1 MPRRSKAIGPDPS
14 VLETPPAAP
23 AERKGTKTAAIKQA
37 LGTHPDLQP
46 KDIAA
51 MLQAEGWDISAHWS
65 VWSSRIRNPKR
76 QAGRKLGRTARK
88 TARTRAA
95 KPAAAAAPAA
105 SDESI
110 SLDSLKKA
118 KELAAQLGGI
128 KQAKEALAALSELL
142 DG

>member
-14 VLETPPAAP
+14 ILETPPAAP
-23 AERKGTKTAAIKQA
+23 AELKGTKTAAIKQA

-51 MLQAEGWDISAHWS
+51 MLQAEGWDISSQLVS
-65 VWSSRIRNPKR
+65 VVKSNQKSQETGGKK
-76 QAGRKLGRTARK
+76 ARKTARK

-95 KPAAAAAPAA
+95 KPAAAPAA

-128 KQAKEALAALSELL
+128 QQAKEALAALSELL